1 MAINKEKN
9 GNLQLTISKA
19 DLEQLEQIR
28 ADLSEFLNIDL
39 SKSQTITYLIKNYDK
54 TALKTENNEPSKEI
68 KYIERFKN
76 KTLSNRVKELR
87 KQLQFS
93 TRKMAQL
100 FNTSVSTTERLIY
113 NEIEP
118 NDKDLL
124 NRIETILK
132 EHNL

>member
-87 KQLQFS
+87 KQLQVS